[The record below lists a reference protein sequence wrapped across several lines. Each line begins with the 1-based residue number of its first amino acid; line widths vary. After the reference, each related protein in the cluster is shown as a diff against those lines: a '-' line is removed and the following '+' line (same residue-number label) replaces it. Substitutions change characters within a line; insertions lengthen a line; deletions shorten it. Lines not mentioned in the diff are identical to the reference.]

1 MTTKLKNRL
10 KKMNFQQRLNRRVEI
25 EDKKDDKYYEE
36 IYTNKIRELLGQK
49 NENISNHAGGGL

>member
-1 MTTKLKNRL
+1 
-10 KKMNFQQRLNRRVEI
+10 MNFQQRLNRRVEI

-49 NENISNHAGGGL
+49 NENISKHAGGGL